1 MKGSRSLYELTRLG
15 EKTYYIDCPSRIG
28 IYKINGTDVCLV
40 DSGNSPD
47 TGKKVLRICRE
58 QGWEITHII
67 NTHAHADHVGG
78 NAVIQNR
85 TGCTILANERDLCQI
100 NHPTLNNS
108 YTFGARPVK
117 ELNNKFM
124 LAEKSNAIQI
134 TKENIPAGISFEGY
148 PGHAFDQIAVICDDG
163 TVFTGDILCG
173 MDIIEK
179 YHIFFIQDP
188 DIYIESAKRI
198 CDTRAK
204 VFCAA
209 HYEPIYEKE
218 ELKYLA
224 QYNISKIYEQ
234 FELIKKI
241 CNDGK
246 NFESVM
252 KEMLDFYNLKL
263 SFNQYAIAGSTIRG
277 FLSCLHDKGEIDACF
292 EDNFLL
298 WKTAKS

>member
-1 MKGSRSLYELTRLG
+1 MYELVKLG
-15 EKTYYIDCPSRIG
+15 EKTYFVDCPSRIG
-28 IYKINGTDVCLV
+28 IYKINEADVCLV
-40 DSGNSPD
+40 DSGNSAE
-47 TGKKVLRICRE
+47 TGKKVLKICRE
-58 QGWEITHII
+58 QGWRITHIV

-78 NAVIQNR
+78 NAVMQDR

-124 LAEKSNAIQI
+124 LAEKSTAQQI
-134 TKENIPAGISFEGY
+134 TEDNIPNGLSFEVY

-173 MDIIEK
+173 ADIIEK

-198 CDTRAK
+198 CATEAR

-209 HYEPIYEKE
+209 HYSPIYSKE
-218 ELKYLA
+218 ELIQLA

-234 FELIKKI
+234 FALIKRI
-241 CNDGK
+241 CNEGK
-246 NFESVM
+246 NFETVM

-277 FLSCLHDKGEIDACF
+277 FLSCLHDKGELDAYF
-292 EDNFLL
+292 EDNFLF
-298 WKTAKS
+298 WKTVKS